1 MSGMALCAGQSSV
14 TSMVPNNMRMAL
26 HGGMLAVPLLQLVIS
41 NSSGASRSIISAV
54 SEPGRLDAP
63 AAAPRTRN
71 PSHNPVSTPPPR
83 ICPKAARS
91 DAKAF
96 RRPRSGASV
105 CLVRVVWVCLS
116 AAATDG
122 QVRSV
127 ARSILEVCQV
137 GRARSGAPA
146 LVAARRLEVAAASRN
161 LDRQAT
167 HLEAGP
173 GRALQ
178 APQAANPDRDDRR
191 HEYAGT
197 LERMACATFRA
208 GVSRHV

>member
-1 MSGMALCAGQSSV
+1 MSGIALCAGQSNV
-14 TSMVPNNMRMAL
+14 TSMVPNSMRMAL

-41 NSSGASRSIISAV
+41 NSSGASRSISAV
-54 SEPGRLDAP
+54 SAPGPSGAP
-63 AAAPRTRN
+63 AAVRRTRN

-83 ICPKAARS
+83 ICLEAARS

-96 RRPRSGASV
+96 RRPRSGASAF
-105 CLVRVVWVCLS
+105 LVRVVWVCLS

-127 ARSILEVCQV
+127 ARSILEVCPV
-137 GRARSGAPA
+137 GQARSGAPA
-146 LVAARRLEVAAASRN
+146 LVEARRLEVAAASRN

-178 APQAANPDRDDRR
+178 VLQAASPDRDDRR
-191 HEYAGT
+191 HEYAGS

-208 GVSRHV
+208 GVIRHV